1 MQVSDTPEGPA
12 TPMLHP
18 PVQIPVR
25 LIQSAAP
32 TDSTAVRALFDSIL
46 QWGILQPLIVRRIAG
61 STRYEVLA
69 GCKRFAS
76 AVSAGFS
83 QVPCVVFEGSDAE
96 AAAVTA
102 ASNISAAIAPASP
115 ATAGP
120 VPFVGLVLSE
130 LQATRSAIAASLQL
144 GQSNAA
150 GLRPRIA
157 RQLVDIDLQRASW
170 LMDGLQILTSEERV
184 SRTSVRLAPVL
195 RSVVEAFEPE
205 CRLAMI
211 HVQLL
216 VEPPDLT
223 AAADEAEFRAAINC
237 ALGAVLTSIHASQNA
252 EGALSILVNATS
264 AAVLISIEQ
273 NVVPFQE
280 LARVRSIPRRGDA
293 AHGAAPSLT
302 SFGLESAR
310 RVVER
315 YGGRLELR
323 PAPATGGAILD
334 LKLPPVSR
342 RGLP

>member
-1 MQVSDTPEGPA
+1 
-12 TPMLHP
+12 
-18 PVQIPVR
+18 VR
-25 LIQSAAP
+25 LIESAAP
-32 TDSTAVRALFDSIL
+32 TDATAVRALFDSIL

-102 ASNISAAIAPASP
+102 ASNISATITPAALATAAPA
-115 ATAGP
+115 
-120 VPFVGLVLSE
+120 PFAGLVLSE

-170 LMDGLQILTSEERV
+170 LMDGLQILTSEERT
-184 SRTSVRLAPVL
+184 SRASLGLAPVL

-205 CRLAMI
+205 CRLASI
-211 HVQLL
+211 RVQLL
-216 VEPPDLT
+216 VEPSDL
-223 AAADEAEFRAAINC
+223 AAAGDEPEFRAAINC
-237 ALGAVLTSIHASQNA
+237 ALGAVLTSMHASPHTEA
-252 EGALSILVNATS
+252 ALSILGSATP
-264 AAVLISIEQ
+264 AAVVISIEQ

-280 LARVRSIPRRGDA
+280 LARARSIPRRGE
-293 AHGAAPSLT
+293 APYGTGSLLT

-323 PAPATGGAILD
+323 PSPATGGGIVD
-334 LKLPPVSR
+334 LKLPPVPR
-342 RGLP
+342 RG

>member
-1 MQVSDTPEGPA
+1 
-12 TPMLHP
+12 MLHP
-18 PVQIPVR
+18 PVQIAVR
-25 LIQSAAP
+25 LIEAAAP
-32 TDSTAVRALFDSIL
+32 TDAGAVRALFDSIL

-96 AAAVTA
+96 AAAVTT
-102 ASNISAAIAPASP
+102 ASNISAAVPPATPAS
-115 ATAGP
+115 AAP

-130 LQATRSAIAASLQL
+130 LQATRSAIAAGLRL
-144 GQSNAA
+144 GQPNAT

-157 RQLVDIDLQRASW
+157 RELVDIDLQRVSW
-170 LMDGLQILTSEERV
+170 LMDGLQILTSEERA

-205 CRLAMI
+205 CRLAI
-211 HVQLL
+211 IRVQLL
-216 VEPPDLT
+216 VDPSDLT
-223 AAADEAEFRAAINC
+223 VAAEEAECRAAVNC
-237 ALGAVLTSIHASQNA
+237 ALGAVLTSMHASQHIDA
-252 EGALSILVNATS
+252 ALSILVSATS
-264 AAVLISIEQ
+264 AAAVISIEQ

-280 LARVRSIPRRGDA
+280 LARSRSSPRRGDA
-293 AHGAAPSLT
+293 SHASSLT
-302 SFGLESAR
+302 SFGLEAAR

-323 PAPATGGAILD
+323 AVPATGGGVLD
-334 LKLPPVSR
+334 LKLPPSPR
-342 RGLP
+342 RS

>member
-1 MQVSDTPEGPA
+1 
-12 TPMLHP
+12 MLHP
-18 PVQIPVR
+18 PVQIAVR
-25 LIQSAAP
+25 LIESAAP
-32 TDSTAVRALFDSIL
+32 TDSAAVRALFDSIL

-61 STRYEVLA
+61 SARYEVLA

-102 ASNISAAIAPASP
+102 ASNISAAIPPATP
-115 ATAGP
+115 ATAAP
-120 VPFVGLVLSE
+120 VPFSGLVLSE
-130 LQATRSAIAASLQL
+130 LQATRSAIATSLQL
-144 GQSNAA
+144 GPSNAA

-157 RQLVDIDLQRASW
+157 RELVDIDLQRESW

-184 SRTSVRLAPVL
+184 SRTPVRLAPVL
-195 RSVVEAFEPE
+195 RSVVEAFESE

-211 HVQLL
+211 RVQLL
-216 VEPPDLT
+216 VEPSDLT
-223 AAADEAEFRAAINC
+223 AAADEVEFRAAVNC
-237 ALGAVLTSIHASQNA
+237 ALGAVLTSIHASQHTEA
-252 EGALSILVNATS
+252 ALSIVGSATS
-264 AAVLISIEQ
+264 AAVVISIEQ

-280 LARVRSIPRRGDA
+280 LARARSIPRRGEA
-293 AHGAAPSLT
+293 FHGAGPSLT

-323 PAPATGGAILD
+323 PAPATGGGILD
-334 LKLPPVSR
+334 LKLPPVPR